1 MTPVTVAY
9 IKAHAILFMGNTL
22 NNFSEASSDFIS
34 LLDSH
39 ISICTERFLE
49 MGYLIAIANCLGLLA
64 YGSSSSILAKA
75 LSRTEENVGSVDVE
89 MGQAAAHGHH
99 PSEGPDEGI
108 MFAYAREL
116 FVQTIDVT
124 CQRVDDSNILSF
136 IHVNMIF
143 MVFLSQSPSALQ
155 LVSEHFPWASLVTML
170 NEVPRGY
177 SVYARI
183 ESDGIPLP
191 EENYARPTP
200 EEFALRGLDF
210 AEYYF
215 PTGWFENHNIDDENM
230 YMENRSL
237 NRDYRTE
244 RILWLGRQLAN
255 RCAEISYSSS
265 RHKFVVVHERDEAGD
280 DDTDEDWSEDDDS
293 DEDWSED
300 DDMKTDEQHKG
311 AEGGGDTQE
320 PRSLS

>member
-116 FVQTIDVT
+116 FVQTMDIK
-124 CQRVDDSNILSF
+124 
-136 IHVNMIF
+136 
-143 MVFLSQSPSALQ
+143 